1 MKNTI
6 LTKTIAG
13 LLVVFALAFT
23 ASAHT
28 PINAEQDYFNKALEA
43 IQKDDYAG
51 AEKNARQVI
60 RINPK
65 SGEGYAILAAALGML
80 GREQEAEAAAQ
91 KAFEL
96 LPKDSVWRKRLEE
109 LMAGDE
115 GNNNT
120 AANESA
126 G

>member
-23 ASAHT
+23 ASAQT